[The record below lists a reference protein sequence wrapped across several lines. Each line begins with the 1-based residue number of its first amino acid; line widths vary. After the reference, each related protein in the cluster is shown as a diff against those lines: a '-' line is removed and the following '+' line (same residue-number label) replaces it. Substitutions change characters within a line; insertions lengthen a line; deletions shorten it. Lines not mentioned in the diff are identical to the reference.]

1 MKTTLLILILP
12 MLGTFASAADLATLC
27 PVSID
32 NETAALFG
40 DSPQH
45 ILGASGVVYK
55 ACWSAHE
62 LPNSGTHTNINVQA
76 LEKFLPTFPTLGK
89 SVAISGITDPDAFL
103 AAIGAVRC
111 DALGNELTTGETP

>member
-1 MKTTLLILILP
+1 MKTILLILILP
-12 MLGTFASAADLATLC
+12 MLGMCGELATLC
-27 PVSID
+27 PVSIT

-40 DSPQH
+40 DSPQY
-45 ILGASGVVYK
+45 IRGASGAVYK

-76 LEKFLPTFPTLGK
+76 LETFLPTFPSLGK

-103 AAIGAVRC
+103 LSIGAVRC